1 MLPWKQKLILALAS
15 FLFLPLRSDA
25 TASQPQASP
34 VPAAPVPSQIVSA
47 KKVFISNQL
56 GALYLA
62 PHTAEDDP
70 YRPYNQFYAALK
82 DWGHFELVD
91 RPADADLVLEISLAD
106 RTVFTNAMVQASD
119 RLAYFILVLR
129 DPKSQTVLWW
139 LAERLQGA
147 NRPATGE
154 KNYNQAMANLL
165 NDLKKLTSEPSVT
178 PTSSSK

>member
-1 MLPWKQKLILALAS
+1 
-15 FLFLPLRSDA
+15 
-25 TASQPQASP
+25 
-34 VPAAPVPSQIVSA
+34 
-47 KKVFISNQL
+47 
-56 GALYLA
+56 
-62 PHTAEDDP
+62 
-70 YRPYNQFYAALK
+70 
-82 DWGHFELVD
+82 LVD